1 MAKLTVK
8 VDKGT
13 LKEAKKLFDELG
25 LDTDTAI
32 NLFLHQCVMPER
44 IPFMLGMPDPGDM
57 PIPDVETQNRWC
69 REALEEMDEDPEY
82 QAWLKKMGMDKDG
95 NPLSVEEIP
104 NEASEKDDS
113 EEEI

>member
-57 PIPDVETQNRWC
+57 PIPDVDTLNRWS

-95 NPLSVEEIP
+95 NPLPVEEIP